1 MATVATRKTAAD
13 TTSTPQPFSAM
24 LSRLYFA
31 RFAFAVVWAAL
42 LIPSGKHTGAAL
54 TVLLVVYPLV
64 DAAAVLW
71 QLRSKNRPSGPAFAE
86 WANVLVSVGVA
97 ITLGW
102 ASTSSIGTALAVWG
116 AWAAASGITQLTTAI
131 SHRTAGGQIPLI
143 ISGAIS
149 TLAGAS
155 FLAQSAKDPSSI
167 SAIGGYAIL
176 GGIFFLIS
184 AIRLRSQLRTAA
196 H

>member
-1 MATVATRKTAAD
+1 MATASTTTASG
-13 TTSTPQPFSAM
+13 TSPTPPFDAM
-24 LSRLYFA
+24 LGRLYLV

-42 LIPSGKHTGAAL
+42 LFPSGKHTGAAL

-71 QLRSKNRPSGPAFAE
+71 QLIAKGRRPGSRVAE
-86 WANVLVSVGVA
+86 WINVAVSVIVA
-97 ITLGW
+97 LALGW
-102 ASTSSIGTALAVWG
+102 ASTASLADALAVWG
-116 AWAAASGITQLTTAI
+116 VWAAASGIAQLVAAI
-131 SHRTAGGQIPLI
+131 SRRSSGGQIPQIL
-143 ISGAIS
+143 SGAIS

-155 FLAQSAKDPSSI
+155 FLAQSAKHPSSI

-184 AIRLRSQLRTAA
+184 AIRIRSLLKKAA
-196 H
+196 N